1 MNSGHFGRLSEHGV
15 HLPHLAWGSFP
26 SWVRVLPC
34 GMVPNGS
41 AITRE
46 KGRALEHSCLS
57 SLMSRHSPVFPCQHP
72 FLSPTLQRELR
83 PVPPLC
89 SCSNSSHLLLC
100 LDRKAHPLFT
110 GIHLTPG
117 DLSALFLPSSFFIR
131 FHHLP
136 SSFQVSSAGP
146 QVKAKA

>member
-46 KGRALEHSCLS
+46 KGRALEHQLPVQSDEQAQPCFPLPAPLS
-57 SLMSRHSPVFPCQHP
+57 VPYPAAGAQA
-72 FLSPTLQRELR
+72 SPTA
-83 PVPPLC
+83 
-89 SCSNSSHLLLC
+89 LLVFQL
-100 LDRKAHPLFT
+100 KPSTA
-110 GIHLTPG
+110 
-117 DLSALFLPSSFFIR
+117 LS
-131 FHHLP
+131 
-136 SSFQVSSAGP
+136 
-146 QVKAKA
+146 